1 MAEVLFRHRLAA
13 VGVDGHVRSAGL
25 LPDGVPAS
33 EGSRTAVRER
43 GLDLSDHRSTRLEAA
58 LVAQADLILGMTR
71 EHVREAVVLDRDALT
86 RSFTLREL
94 VGLAERHGARG
105 HDEPLAAWLERI
117 GRGRRAQDLI
127 GVGLDPELDIP
138 DPIGGPLDGYRRTA
152 EVIDDLLRRLV
163 ERAWPTATHNRE
175 IA

>member
-13 VGVDGHVRSAGL
+13 AGVDGHVRSAGL
-25 LPDGVPAS
+25 HPGGAPAS
-33 EGSRTAVRER
+33 EGTRTAMRER
-43 GLDLSDHRSTRLEAA
+43 GLDLGEHRSTRLEAA
-58 LVAQADLILGMTR
+58 LVAQVDLVLGMTR
-71 EHVREAVVLDRDALT
+71 EHVREVVVLDRGALA
-86 RSFTLREL
+86 RAFTLREL
-94 VGLAERHGARG
+94 VGLAERHDPRG
-105 HDEPLAAWLERI
+105 CDEALAAWLERI

-138 DPIGGPLDGYRRTA
+138 DPIGGPLEGYRRTA

-163 ERAWPTATHNRE
+163 ERAWPAATHTGE